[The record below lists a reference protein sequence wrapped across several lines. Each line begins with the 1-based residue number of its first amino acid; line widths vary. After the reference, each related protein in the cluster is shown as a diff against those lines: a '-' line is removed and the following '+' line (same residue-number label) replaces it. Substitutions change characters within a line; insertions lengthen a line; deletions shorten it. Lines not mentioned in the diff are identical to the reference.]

1 MLIDYEKLEKETVE
15 ILENNKNWILSTSFI
30 DKITS
35 RSMSIINIGLDIYFQ
50 TNKKYTKYSQMTKN
64 PNVSL
69 CFGNVS
75 IEGVSKEIGNW
86 KDEKNKEIMEL
97 YKSRHLSSYNRY
109 GDLDG
114 QVVFKVS
121 PKKVSYWK
129 YPPAANA
136 DPYREILYIDK
147 KMAERVEF

>member
-35 RSMSIINIGLDIYFQ
+35 RSMSIINIGLDVYFQ

-121 PKKVSYWK
+121 SKKVSYWK
-129 YPPAANA
+129 YPPAASA

>member
-1 MLIDYEKLEKETVE
+1 MTIMREKIIKDSDYIIVAGGKLEGFKGKIPGV
-15 ILENNKNWILSTSFI
+15 LEEVCLGIEEKKPIY
-30 DKITS
+30 
-35 RSMSIINIGLDIYFQ
+35 IIGY
-50 TNKKYTKYSQMTKN
+50 Y
-64 PNVSL
+64 
-69 CFGNVS
+69 
-75 IEGVSKEIGNW
+75 EGVSKEIGNW

-129 YPPAANA
+129 YSSA
-136 DPYREILYIDK
+136 DSEPYREIFYIDR
-147 KMAERVEF
+147 KMAERIEF